1 MIQIL
6 RKLNLLLSISLM
18 FFFALSTLKAQP
30 WADDQNGNPKK
41 NFYDIQKAANEY
53 WKDKDVTIKGKGWK
67 PYKRWEWFWEQR
79 VYPSGEFPSPMQNI
93 TEKNKFKEKKSGN
106 KIQAV
111 GDWISLGPTTN
122 GGGYG
127 GLGRINCVK
136 EDPSNSSV
144 LWAGAASGGIW
155 KSTNSGSSWTTT
167 TDNLAVLGISDIVF
181 HPTNS
186 SIMFI
191 ATGDGDAND
200 NYSLGVMKSTDGG
213 ASWNTTGL
221 TWTESSGR
229 TLRRLL
235 INPSNP
241 NILIAGGGSGIWRT
255 TDGGVNWTQ
264 VTSSS
269 VRDLEF
275 MPNNPSVIYAGKNG
289 STTVQVMKSTD
300 GGATWF
306 NLTGGL
312 PTAGVYR
319 TAIGVSPANAN
330 YVYAFMSNNNDYGFY
345 GLYRSTDAGVNWSLM
360 SSSPN
365 ILGWNTNGSDAGG
378 QGWYD
383 LCIDVSQT
391 NANEIYC
398 GGVNLWKSTNG
409 GANWTNLS
417 YWVST
422 VHADQHDIWI
432 TPGAN
437 RIYVGNDGG
446 VYRSTNSGTSWSW
459 ISSGLAIT
467 QFYRIGNS
475 TTNANLVIGG
485 TQDNGTKMISS
496 GTWSDEIGGDGMEC
510 MIDHSNANIMYG
522 ELYYGAI
529 RKSNDGGASWN
540 PLSLP
545 SSGGW
550 VTPYIMDATNSSL
563 LFVGYANVYKST
575 NGGTNWTQ
583 ISNFSYGNL
592 SVLHSASSNANYI
605 YASTGGNPLLRTTDG
620 GTSWTSLSLPAST
633 TLTYLAIHPTD
644 PLKVWAVFSG
654 YSANNKVYASTD
666 GGGTWSNISGTG
678 QLPNVPV
685 NTIVYQKD
693 FNNRLYIGTDI
704 GVYYKDDNSVGWVDF
719 STNLPNVIVNEL
731 EIQYSSMKLRAG
743 TYGRGL
749 WEAQIPSTT
758 ITLNPPTLLTPS
770 NGSTNVTVSPTL
782 TWSPVTDAL
791 SYNVAYSLN
800 SDMSSATTAN
810 VTTTSYSLSN
820 LSQGKTYYWRVQA
833 VNGGITSNWS
843 STWNFKTEITSLA
856 TPVLSSP
863 LNNATNISLTPTLS
877 WQSVENATSY
887 DVIYSLNSD
896 LSGGTTTNVTSTSLA
911 LSGLTQNTIYYWSV
925 QAKYASITSSFASVW
940 NFKTLVPSLG
950 TPVLVS
956 PANNAQNISTSPTLT
971 WNTVSGATSYDIQY
985 GKLSNFSGAIT
996 ENSTTNLKQITGL
1009 TKKTTYYWRVMAKN
1023 ASQTSPWSSSRKFKT
1038 SNSGKIGAWDE
1049 ESAITEAILEFYP
1062 NPFSTTTHFKLE
1074 VFEPVLVN
1082 IEIVDIF
1089 GNVVARLMNE
1099 QKLTGMYN
1107 FDFDANN
1114 ISTGV
1119 YYCHLIIGNKI
1130 QTYKMVIMK

>member
-1 MIQIL
+1 MLVIG
-6 RKLNLLLSISLM
+6 ISSA
-18 FFFALSTLKAQP
+18 FAQP

-41 NFYDIQKAANEY
+41 NFYEIQKAAQEY
-53 WKDKDVTIKGKGWK
+53 WKDKDITIKGKGWK

-93 TEKNKFKEKKSGN
+93 NEKNKFKDKKTGN
-106 KIQAV
+106 KIQTV
-111 GDWISLGPTTN
+111 GDWVSLGPTTN

-127 GLGRINCVK
+127 GLGRVNCVR

-167 TDNLAVLGISDIVF
+167 TDNLAVLGISDIAF

-186 SIMFI
+186 SIVYI

-221 TWTESSGR
+221 TWTENMGGS
-229 TLRRLL
+229 LRRLL

-241 NILIAGGGSGIWRT
+241 NILIVGGGSGIWRT
-255 TDGGVNWTQ
+255 TDGGVNWSQ

-275 MPNNPSVIYAGKNG
+275 KPNDPSVVYAGKYG
-289 STTVQVMKSTD
+289 STSVQVIKSTD

-306 NLTGGL
+306 NLTNGL
-312 PTAGVYR
+312 PTSGVYR
-319 TAIGVSPANAN
+319 TAIGVSSANAN

-345 GLYRSTDAGVNWSLM
+345 GLYRSTDAGSTWTLM

-365 ILGWNTNGSDAGG
+365 ILGWNSNGSDTGG

-409 GANWTNLS
+409 GSNWTNIS
-417 YWVST
+417 YWTTS

-432 TPGAN
+432 TPSSN

-446 VYRSTNSGTSWSW
+446 VYRSTNSGTNWSW

-467 QFYRIGNS
+467 QFYRIGTS
-475 TTNANLVIGG
+475 ATNANLVIGG

-496 GTWSDEIGGDGMEC
+496 GNWSDEIGGDGMEAL
-510 MIDHSNANIMYG
+510 IDYSNANIMYG
-522 ELYYGAI
+522 ELYYGNI
-529 RKSNDGGASWN
+529 QKSTDGGFSWGACH
-540 PLSLP
+540 P
-545 SSGGW
+545 SGSGGW
-550 VTPYIMDATNSSL
+550 VTPYVIHPTSTST
-563 LFVGYANVYKST
+563 LFVGYSNVFKTT

-583 ISNFSYGNL
+583 ISSFTGSNL
-592 SVLHSASSNANYI
+592 TVLHVAPSDANYI
-605 YASTGGNPLLRTTDG
+605 YASTGSSSLQRTTDG
-620 GTSWTSLSLPAST
+620 GTTWSSHALPT
-633 TLTYLAIHPTD
+633 NLYLTYLAIHPTD
-644 PLKVWAVFSG
+644 PLKVWASFSG
-654 YSANNKVYASTD
+654 YYSNQKVYSSID
-666 GGGTWSNISGTG
+666 GGATWTNISGTG

-693 FNNRLYIGTDI
+693 YNNRLYIGTDV
-704 GVYYKDDNSVGWVDF
+704 GVYYKDDNSGGWVDY
-719 STNLPNVIVNEL
+719 STNLPNVVVNEL

-758 ITLNPPTLLTPS
+758 ITLNPPTLLSPS
-770 NGSTNVTVSPTL
+770 NGSTNTSVNPTL
-782 TWSPVTDAL
+782 SWSSVTDAL

-800 SDMSSATTAN
+800 ADMSSATTTN
-810 VTTTSYSLSN
+810 VTTTSKNLSG
-820 LSQGKTYYWRVQA
+820 LSQGKIYYWRVQA

-843 STWNFKTEITSLA
+843 STWNFKTEITSLS

-887 DVIYSLNSD
+887 DVVYSINSD
-896 LSGGTTTNVTSTSLA
+896 LSNGTTTNVTTTSLT
-911 LSGLTQNTIYYWSV
+911 LSGLTQNTVYYWSV
-925 QAKYASITSSFASVW
+925 QAKYASITSSYAATW
-940 NFKTLVPSLG
+940 NFKTLIPSLG

-956 PANNAQNISTSPTLT
+956 PANNAQNVSTSPTLS
-971 WNTVSGATSYDIQY
+971 WNAVSGATSYDIQY
-985 GKLSNFSGAIT
+985 GTSSTFSGAT
-996 ENSTTNLKQITGL
+996 TVNSTTTSKQITGL

-1023 ASQTSPWSSSRKFKT
+1023 VSQTSPWSSSRKFKT

-1049 ESAITEAILEFYP
+1049 ETISQSTKLEFYP
-1062 NPFSTTTHFKLE
+1062 NPFSNSTHFKLE
-1074 VFEPVLVN
+1074 VFNTEMIN
-1082 IEIVDIF
+1082 IVVTDIF
-1089 GNVVARLMNE
+1089 GRNISTLMNE
-1099 QKLTGMYN
+1099 TRNPGIYE
-1107 FDFDANN
+1107 FDFNANN
-1114 ISTGV
+1114 LSNGV
-1119 YYCHLIIGNKI
+1119 YYCHLIVGDEI
-1130 QTYKMVIMK
+1130 QTMQMVIMK